1 MRYITTFKLK
11 EILDIGEPVQIIDT
25 RDPGKYNECH
35 VPGAIN
41 IPQIDLPDNL
51 DKVSREIPVVVY
63 CLYGVKSDAPFL
75 YLREKAKIRNVYI
88 LEGGLFQW
96 ATDIDQTMP
105 IL

>member
-25 RDPGKYNECH
+25 RDPVKFKECH
-35 VPGAIN
+35 VPTAIN
-41 IPQIDLPDNL
+41 IPQIDLPDNI

-63 CLYGVKSDAPFL
+63 CLYGVKSDSTFL